1 MLWSLLKILLFVAAV
16 AALTLGAERLLEA
29 DDGLRIAVSGMEFT
43 LGPLQAVLAALL
55 LLGLVWL
62 LLKLA
67 GLVVATLRFINGD
80 ETAISR
86 YLSRSRERRGI
97 QALVDGLTALA
108 SGEPRTA
115 IARAARAEK
124 LLGRPELTNLISAQA
139 AEMQGDGARATEY
152 YKKLLDDRATK
163 FIGVRGLMRQ
173 KLAEGDR
180 ETALKL
186 AEKAFGLKPDHGET
200 QTALLQ
206 LQAGKRDWEGARRTL
221 EAKKRSGALP
231 RDVYQRRDAV
241 LALQQAED
249 MAAAGDTAKA
259 QEAAIEANRLAPGL
273 VPAAA
278 AAARALVA
286 QGSARKAAKL
296 LKRAW
301 GEAPHPELAA
311 AFAAIAPDER
321 PRARYERFLPLLA
334 LKPDHPESRM
344 LKAELLIAMEDFPAA
359 RRAIAPVVEDR
370 PSARALAI
378 MAAAERGAGAD
389 DAVVRGWLAK
399 ALTAPR
405 GPQWVCDSC
414 QSIQGHWAALCDNCG
429 SFDTLSW
436 REPAERPAASP
447 TGSEMLPLIVGKA
460 EADAGKEPAEEAAKA

>member
-1 MLWSLLKILLFVAAV
+1 V
-16 AALTLGAERLLEA
+16 
-29 DDGLRIAVSGMEFT
+29 
-43 LGPLQAVLAALL
+43 
-55 LLGLVWL
+55 
-62 LLKLA
+62 
-67 GLVVATLRFINGD
+67 
-80 ETAISR
+80 
-86 YLSRSRERRGI
+86 
-97 QALVDGLTALA
+97 
-108 SGEPRTA
+108 
-115 IARAARAEK
+115 
-124 LLGRPELTNLISAQA
+124 
-139 AEMQGDGARATEY
+139 RATEY

-163 FIGVRGLMRQ
+163 FIGIRGLMRQ
-173 KLAEGDR
+173 KLAQGDR

-186 AEKAFGLKPDHGET
+186 AEKAFGLKPDHDET

-206 LQAGKRDWEGARRTL
+206 LQAGKRDWAGARRTL
-221 EAKKRSGALP
+221 EARKHSGALP
-231 RDVYQRRDAV
+231 RDVYRRRDAV

-249 MAAAGDTAKA
+249 MAAAGEAEKA
-259 QEAAIEANRLAPGL
+259 QEAAIEANRLAPAL

-286 QGSARKAAKL
+286 QGSGRKAAKL

-311 AFAAIAPDER
+311 AFATIVPDED

-334 LKPDHPESRM
+334 LKPEHPESRM
-344 LKAELLIAMEDFPAA
+344 IKAELLIAAEDFPAA

-414 QSIQGHWAALCDNCG
+414 QSIHGRWVALCENCG

-436 REPAERPAASP
+436 REPAEHPAASP
-447 TGSEMLPLIVGKA
+447 TGAEMLPLIVGTSTDHDTATKG
-460 EADAGKEPAEEAAKA
+460 ADRPAQAAD